1 MAKLRAAVKR
11 VFRNIYLFWK
21 VLKVNFDKECVSH
34 NCMEEL
40 RGCRWSVVATKYG
53 CMLTRLILMNLLCAF
68 KTIIKLILSLLS
80 SMFNISQTYV
90 PSNHLWKAKFLQIA
104 PLPLPWKWGSQKS
117 LQTSHRRP
125 GGILTYYV

>member
-21 VLKVNFDKECVSH
+21 VLKVNFEKECVSH

-40 RGCRWSVVATKYG
+40 RGCRWSVVANKV
-53 CMLTRLILMNLLCAF
+53 CMYADQANLMNLLCAF

-80 SMFNISQTYV
+80 SMFNISQIYV
-90 PSNHLWKAKFLQIA
+90 PSNHLVSKIPSNSL
-104 PLPLPWKWGSQKS
+104 PLPLPWKWGYQKS

-125 GGILTYYV
+125 GGILTYY